1 MDRKSWF
8 AICLGALSLSAAAPA
23 EATTI
28 GQLAPRSPSA
38 ICGFQHLDT
47 VQTTVT
53 SGNGY
58 TVPPF
63 GARIVSWSTNAG
75 SSGGIPQNYTFKVF
89 RPTGPSRFMVVAH
102 DGPRLLTD
110 GTLNSFAVNIAVQ
123 PGDIIGL
130 YWDTGGVSTACEFV
144 ATSHDD
150 YLENPGNL
158 PDGSSADFTPH
169 GGDFRLNVSAEVKP
183 SNSFSLG
190 KPKANPG
197 RGTATVP
204 ATLPGPGELA
214 VSGKGVRASSAG
226 AVESLKVG
234 GPGVVKVKIKPLGKT
249 RSRLRATGK
258 AKVQPTITYTPTGGD
273 ASSQKRK
280 VRLSL
285 R

>member
-1 MDRKSWF
+1 
-8 AICLGALSLSAAAPA
+8 
-23 EATTI
+23 
-28 GQLAPRSPSA
+28 
-38 ICGFQHLDT
+38 
-47 VQTTVT
+47 
-53 SGNGY
+53 
-58 TVPPF
+58 
-63 GARIVSWSTNAG
+63 
-75 SSGGIPQNYTFKVF
+75 
-89 RPTGPSRFMVVAH
+89 
-102 DGPRLLTD
+102 
-110 GTLNSFAVNIAVQ
+110 
-123 PGDIIGL
+123 
-130 YWDTGGVSTACEFV
+130 
-144 ATSHDD
+144 
-150 YLENPGNL
+150 
-158 PDGSSADFTPH
+158 
-169 GGDFRLNVSAEVKP
+169 VKP

-258 AKVQPTITYTPTGGD
+258 AKVQPTIAYTPTGGD

-285 R
+285 RGVEWPPMKWRRGGRSPDLEDRRSAGGGFGGGGMPIPIGRMGGGGIGTIVILVIV